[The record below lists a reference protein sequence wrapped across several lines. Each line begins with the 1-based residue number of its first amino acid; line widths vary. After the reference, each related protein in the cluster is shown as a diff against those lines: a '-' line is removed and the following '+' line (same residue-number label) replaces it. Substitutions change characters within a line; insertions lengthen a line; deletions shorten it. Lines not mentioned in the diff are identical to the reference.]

1 MLCYLDTSAFV
12 KLVMREDYS
21 AHLLDWVRTTNA
33 HFVSSDL
40 MSVEAQ
46 RAARRHSARALA
58 GVRERLGFVT
68 LIRLTPDI
76 CARASKVDP
85 AIMRSL
91 DALHLA
97 TALEFGDA
105 LSGVVTYDARMSDA
119 AALLGLEVLAP
130 GHPQDDANVRL
141 P

>member
-1 MLCYLDTSAFV
+1 MLHYLDTSAFV
-12 KLVMREDYS
+12 KLVMREDHS
-21 AHLLDWVRTTNA
+21 AQLVDWVRTTNSR
-33 HFVSSDL
+33 FVSSDL

-46 RAARRHSARALA
+46 RTARRHSARALA
-58 GVRERLGFVT
+58 AVRDRLGFVT

-76 CARASKVDP
+76 CARASDVDP

-97 TALEFGDA
+97 TALEFGDT

-119 AALLGLEVLAP
+119 AALLGLDVVAP
-130 GHPQDDANVRL
+130 GR
-141 P
+141 